1 MDGQGVIMMCGLPAS
16 GKTTT
21 AARLHITLG
30 GALVRS
36 CDVYR
41 DLGISLPEWVRRT
54 SGFTEGVE
62 AYLSLRDAAYRE
74 MARRLAAAL
83 EAGAPVI
90 VVDAVHGE
98 PDKRVAVYATCRVH
112 GASPALVWCRCD
124 DPTEIERRV
133 RARQGR
139 ELEPEH
145 EAADASVVRHLTG
158 LWTDPTSDATIP
170 IVVYDTLASGVVGR
184 MGPTTALIDQIVMSL
199 CVAAPPRG

>member
-1 MDGQGVIMMCGLPAS
+1 MMCGLPAS

-21 AARLHITLG
+21 AARLHAALG
-30 GALVRS
+30 GLLIRS

-54 SGFTEGVE
+54 HGFTEGVA
-62 AYLSLRDAAYRE
+62 AYERLRDAAYVE
-74 MARRLAAAL
+74 MARRLQTGL
-83 EAGAPVI
+83 KDGVAPI
-90 VVDAVHGE
+90 IVDAVHGE
-98 PDKRVAVYATCRVH
+98 PEKRAAAYAACRAH

-124 DPTEIERRV
+124 DPAAIERRV
-133 RARQGR
+133 RLRQGR

-158 LWTDPTSDATIP
+158 LWTDPTSDVAIP
-170 IVVYDTLASGVVGR
+170 IVVYDTLTSRIVGR
-184 MGPTTALIDQIVMSL
+184 LGPTAALADRIAMTL

>member
-1 MDGQGVIMMCGLPAS
+1 MMCGLPAS

-21 AARLHITLG
+21 AARLHATLG
-30 GALVRS
+30 GFLIRS

-54 SGFTEGVE
+54 DGFTEGVV
-62 AYLSLRDAAYRE
+62 AYERLRDAAYRE
-74 MARRLAAAL
+74 MARRLQVGL
-83 EAGAPVI
+83 DSGASPI

-98 PDKRVAVYATCRVH
+98 ADKRAAVYATCRAH

-124 DPTEIERRV
+124 DPAEIERRL
-133 RARQGR
+133 RSRQGR

-170 IVVYDTLASGVVGR
+170 VVVYDTLTSRIVGR
-184 MGPTTALIDQIVMSL
+184 LGPTAALADQIVMTL
-199 CVAAPPRG
+199 PAAAPPR